1 MKWPIEEMKITELFL
16 DQKNIRTPITEKDQR
31 ALIIDMFANEEAFD
45 LVKSYVQN
53 GEFPDEF
60 PIVVEEDGKSIVI
73 EGNRR
78 LAALKALSEPDLVP
92 SYKNRITKLKNPNIT
107 EITVVVA
114 PNKDAAITHI
124 ANKHTINYRRSWKPL
139 RQAYFYKSL
148 LDEGKSIEEIM
159 DEFPDHDIPR
169 FMKMLDM
176 HKLAKSVDIEEEN
189 QELVFDERKFPITN
203 LERFYD
209 DSNISKFLGFDFDE
223 YGNLNLKIDKEEF
236 KKGYQV
242 IVNDIAS
249 GRIDSRRF
257 NTKVER
263 EKYIR
268 NFKDELKPDLTKE
281 AKHSSDDFEEN
292 EPPPKRKDKKSSDHK
307 NPTGLF
313 KIKDLPFNA
322 NSNSLKFVY
331 NELRTINVKKFPNAT
346 HDLLRSFLECSLV
359 NYLKQKK
366 VFDDYL
372 KKSEEHNPKLS
383 EMLTYISKDDF
394 KYLDDNLKG
403 VVKTIKS
410 KYSEDYSLLRLNM
423 INHNEN
429 WAAEEKEVRIA
440 WSRLEKLMYIMLN
453 PEDESYS

>member
-1 MKWPIEEMKITELFL
+1 MKWPIEEKKITELFL

-53 GEFPDEF
+53 GIFPDEF
-60 PIVVEEDGKSIVI
+60 PIVVMEDEKYVVI

-92 SYKNRITKLKNPNIT
+92 SYKNRITKLKNPNVK

-114 PNKDAAITHI
+114 PDREAAITHI

-148 LDEGKSIEEIM
+148 LDEGKRIDEIM
-159 DEFPDHDIPR
+159 DDFPDHDIPR
-169 FMKMLDM
+169 FIKMLDM
-176 HKLAKSVDIEEEN
+176 HKLAKSVEVDPDN
-189 QELVFDERKFPITN
+189 QDLVFDERKFPITN

-209 DSNISKFLGFDFDE
+209 DSNISEFLGYEFDKF
-223 YGNLNLKIDKEEF
+223 GFLNLKIDKEEF
-236 KKGYQV
+236 KKAYQV

-257 NTKVER
+257 NTKAER
-263 EKYIR
+263 KKYIR
-268 NFKDELKPDLTKE
+268 NFKDELKPDTSKVSE
-281 AKHSSDDFEEN
+281 HSSDDFEVN
-292 EPPPKRKDKKSSDHK
+292 EPPKKTKKQNSSNHK
-307 NPTGLF
+307 NPKGLF
-313 KIKDLPFNA
+313 RIKDLPFNA

-359 NYLKQKK
+359 NFLKQKK

-383 EMLTYISKDDF
+383 EMLTYISKNDF
-394 KYLDDNLKG
+394 EYLDDNLKG

-410 KYSEDYSLLRLNM
+410 KYSEDYSLLRMNM

-429 WAAEEKEVRIA
+429 WAAEEKEIRVA
-440 WSRLEKLMYIMLN
+440 WSRLEKLIYILLN
-453 PEDESYS
+453 PEDETDS